1 MGASTQSVGDDDIC
15 GKEVDVEEYVEG
27 VTGEEDFVE
36 EAQDDDPL
44 EDSGNERLFQGFGHE
59 EPIDDESGSK
69 KFVEEEIR
77 GLRSPQSLWPFSRTF
92 WTGILLDREQSLG
105 PLSIPKIDYSDCSD
119 FVRQPLSVGLQS
131 SGADI
136 NDTCGE
142 TVLSS
147 HDVSQLPIAYRLY
160 APFRPDPHKM
170 HNQILLSASHYDST
184 ERRSHLSSRSLELTS
199 GTESR
204 MKNGIDELW
213 PEASHEQ
220 GADQAR
226 AIVGEDRPFEQT
238 ARKKDSRRWEKYEK
252 AAVATLM
259 REVIAEGIRSLTEE
273 RWKVISR
280 RLNSR
285 YSIDRTWTAVKK

>member
-1 MGASTQSVGDDDIC
+1 MGTSTQSVGDDDIC
-15 GKEVDVEEYVEG
+15 GKEADDEEYVEG

-59 EPIDDESGSK
+59 EPVDDESSSEK
-69 KFVEEEIR
+69 IVDEEIR

-92 WTGILLDREQSLG
+92 WTENLPDWELG
-105 PLSIPKIDYSDCSD
+105 LEPLAMPKVDYSDCSD
-119 FVRQPLSVGLQS
+119 FVRQPLSIGLQS

-136 NDTCGE
+136 HDTCGE

-147 HDVSQLPIAYRLY
+147 HDVSQLPIAYSLY
-160 APFRPDPHKM
+160 PPFRPDSHKM
-170 HNQILLSASHYDST
+170 HNQMLLSASHYNSA
-184 ERRSHLSSRSLELTS
+184 ERSSHLSSGSLELPS
-199 GTESR
+199 GTDSR
-204 MKNGIDELW
+204 IKSGIDELW

-226 AIVGEDRPFEQT
+226 ATVGEDRPFEQT
-238 ARKKDSRRWEKYEK
+238 ARKKDSRRWEEHEK
-252 AAVATLM
+252 AAVTNLM
-259 REVIAEGIRSLTEE
+259 REVIAEGIHSLTEE

-280 RLNSR
+280 RLDSR